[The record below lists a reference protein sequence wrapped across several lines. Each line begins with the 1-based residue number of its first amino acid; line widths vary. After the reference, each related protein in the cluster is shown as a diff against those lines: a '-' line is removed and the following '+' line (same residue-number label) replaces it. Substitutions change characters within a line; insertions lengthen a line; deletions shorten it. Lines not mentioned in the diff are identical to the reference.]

1 MVRMDSIGDVYLSR
15 NRTKEIKKMIIEM
28 YKLSLECVKYILM
41 FLWAWSLIYFMGVG
55 VITTFF
61 MFYRG
66 GVIEL
71 DVRKFAGSKK
81 EEVKDNE

>member
-15 NRTKEIKKMIIEM
+15 NRTKEIKKMIIEI
-28 YKLSLECVKYILM
+28 VKDILM